1 MERTDLTKVLAG
13 FGLVALLAGVAVV
26 GCSKAQ
32 KSS

>member
-13 FGLVALLAGVAVV
+13 FGLAALLAGVAVA
-26 GCSKAQ
+26 GCSSAQ

>member
-13 FGLVALLAGVAVV
+13 FGLAALLAGVAVA
-26 GCSKAQ
+26 GCSNPQ